1 MTIGE
6 KVKLCRVEKVISQKE
21 LATLIGVDVSFI
33 CKVEKIVKKSPVKN
47 ITTKYLKNIIA
58 IVLFKKVSFK
68 DSKIPNC
75 KLLIKLKR

>member
-1 MTIGE
+1 VV
-6 KVKLCRVEKVISQKE
+6 VKRFGPLKIKSI
-21 LATLIGVDVSFI
+21 ADFI

-47 ITTKYLKNIIA
+47 ITTKYLQNITA
-58 IVLFKKVSFK
+58 IDLFKKVTFK